1 MTNKKLFWQIF
12 AVVIVFFMIFAGA
25 IICIVLDSSD
35 TSQPTKDNG
44 YYITNYEVVMN
55 INQDN
60 TVNVQERIEVVFTEN
75 RHGIVR
81 ALPLKSNVQF
91 MHNGQEKSMLYKLN
105 YYDIEA
111 TCANGT
117 GVYDTYESNG
127 YLCLQMGSASSFVE
141 TYRPVIYDFE
151 YLLDLGDDR
160 LTDMDQFYFNII
172 GSGWDT
178 TIANFNF
185 KLIFPK
191 SIMDYYSY
199 SGTQQE
205 YGVWLYFNQNNEQ
218 KNLKPAIDTTGT
230 ILTYSNTEG
239 LDAFSPVTIRVVM
252 EQGYFNNRRSF
263 TYDIVGLVL
272 GVLCLIAL
280 LITFRYTKSKY
291 KIVPTVEFSEPKD
304 TNSAEVG
311 YLIDATVENRDITSL
326 IIYWASKG
334 YIKIEEKGKKIT
346 LERLKPADDEM
357 KKYEQK
363 FFNKIFAT
371 GERVQLDDLGG
382 NFGEAVRDCKYGV
395 RAGHKY
401 KSFNQKAM
409 TSLWYFAILPIIL
422 MALALIFTQMRIGS
436 TYIYAISFVLLFG
449 VSMAMLWLVSIKKH
463 QYYLGKKFA
472 IRRNIAFV
480 LITAFLVAINILQWD
495 FYCDP
500 FCTKILASILIL
512 VGGILICLQSFHTK
526 KGAILAGQL
535 IGLKNYI
542 EVAEKDRIVLLA
554 EKEPEV
560 FYKILPFAYVL
571 GVSKIW
577 CEKFESIH
585 INAPSWYVTD
595 SGDMFSTIVFYSMFN
610 NSLNSINTTFTASSV
625 HTTASQFGGPFG
637 SGGGFSGG
645 GFGGGGGGSW

>member
-12 AVVIVFFMIFAGA
+12 VVVIVFFMIFAGA
-25 IICIVLDSSD
+25 IVCIVLDSTD

-44 YYITNYEVVMN
+44 YHITNYEIVMN
-55 INQDN
+55 INQNN

-91 MHNGQEKSMLYKLN
+91 MHNEQEKSMLYKLK

-111 TCANGT
+111 SCANGT

-172 GSGWDT
+172 GSDWDT
-178 TIANFNF
+178 TIENFNF

-239 LDAFSPVTIRVVM
+239 LDAFSPVTVRVVM
-252 EQGYFNNRRSF
+252 EQGYFNNRRNF

-272 GVLCLIAL
+272 GILCLIVL

-291 KIVPTVEFSEPKD
+291 KIVPTVEFSEPKGI
-304 TNSAEVG
+304 NSAEVG

-409 TSLWYFAILPIIL
+409 TSLWYFAILPIIF

-449 VSMAMLWLVSIKKH
+449 VTMAILWLISIKKH

-472 IRRNIAFV
+472 IRRNIAFA
-480 LITAFLVAINILQWD
+480 LIIVFLVAINILQWD

-512 VGGILICLQSFHTK
+512 VGVILICLQSFHTK

-542 EVAEKDRIVLLA
+542 EVAEKDRIVMLA

-595 SGDMFSTIVFYSMFN
+595 SSDMFSTIVFYSMFN

-625 HTTASQFGGPFG
+625 HTTASQFGGSFG